1 MSQQIKLDI
10 LPSGEAYTIAR
21 CSQGDIGREINIS
34 LYDGENAYTIP
45 AGAYVEVAGKKAD
58 GFIFAYS
65 DNITISHDRKSVTIS
80 TKEQMTACAGPVMC
94 EIRIKTGTALI
105 GTCNFVLMCEGGA
118 IDGVASTSDISLIAQ
133 VEADIQNAL
142 AAATQAAQS
151 ASNAAASAT
160 AAAASATAA
169 SDSATAAAGSAS
181 DASRSATAAALSAT
195 AADTAARNAA
205 SSETNAATSEQN
217 ASNSASAAAQSA
229 TTAQGHATEAAAKAG
244 AAAISETNAAASA
257 TAAAASATAAQS
269 VLIVTETIV
278 EILATDWDSST
289 HLVTVTVQGVTT
301 TSTQEIAPLIANDS
315 TNITNNEVLANAQL
329 YDAGQGTNYITLYA
343 VNIPTEK
350 VKVRVLQR
358 GVNAN
363 A

>member
-1 MSQQIKLDI
+1 MAQQINVDI
-10 LPSGEAYTIAR
+10 TPTGEAYEIVR
-21 CSQGDIGREINIS
+21 CSQSDVGRSFKLN
-34 LYDGENAYTIP
+34 LKDGSDAYTIP
-45 AGAYVEVAGKKAD
+45 NDASLEICGKKND
-58 GFIFAYS
+58 NYIFAYA
-65 DNITISHDRKSVTIS
+65 DNITIGSPRTSVTIS
-80 TKEQMTACAGPVMC
+80 LKEQMTACPGPVMC
-94 EIRIKTGTALI
+94 ELRIKTTSGII
-105 GTCNFVLMCEGGA
+105 GTCNFILMVEGGVL
-118 IDGVASTSDISLIAQ
+118 DGVASTSDISIIAQ
-133 VEADIQNAL
+133 VEQDIAAAEA
-142 AAATQAAQS
+142 AAATATAAATEAASS
-151 ASNAAASAT
+151 ASE
-160 AAAASATAA
+160 AAASATAA
-169 SDSATAAAGSAS
+169 SNSASAAAGSAS

-229 TTAQGHATEAAAKAG
+229 TTAQGHATEAATKAG

-278 EILATDWDSST
+278 EILATDWDVGT
-289 HLVTVTVQGVTT
+289 HLATVTVQGVTA
-301 TSTQEIAPLIANDS
+301 TSTQEIAPLLATSVD
-315 TNITNNEVLANAQL
+315 NINNNTTLANMMI
-329 YDAGQGTNYITLYA
+329 YDAGQGTDYITLYA
-343 VNIPTEK
+343 ENLPVDK